1 MNNKTSR
8 NFIISIFVGLYVL
21 TSAVSTIHVIDFFR
35 LSNPEWLAITLA
47 VAFEIGAAAC
57 LAALIVLDK
66 TSKILVAALFIL
78 ITFMQVVGNM
88 YYAYSHLQD
97 FLSFSELFAIE
108 EEDVIFQKRI
118 ISIFSGAI
126 LPIVALGFIKSL
138 IDYIKPE
145 STIIE
150 NESKNIV
157 EEDKYTKIED
167 SIPNEEPVKIT
178 EPIINVNR
186 PSGL

>member
-1 MNNKTSR
+1 MNNTASR
-8 NFIISIFVGLYVL
+8 NFIISIFVGLYIL

-47 VAFEIGAAAC
+47 VAFEIGAASC

-66 TSKILVAALFIL
+66 TSKILVALLFALV
-78 ITFMQVVGNM
+78 TFMQIIGNM

-97 FLSFSELFAIE
+97 FLAFSELFGIE
-108 EEDVIFQKRI
+108 EEEIIFQKRI
-118 ISIFSGAI
+118 ISFFSGAI

-138 IDYIKPE
+138 IDYIKPTSKIVEIE
-145 STIIE
+145 SR
-150 NESKNIV
+150 NIV

-178 EPIINVNR
+178 EPIIHVNR